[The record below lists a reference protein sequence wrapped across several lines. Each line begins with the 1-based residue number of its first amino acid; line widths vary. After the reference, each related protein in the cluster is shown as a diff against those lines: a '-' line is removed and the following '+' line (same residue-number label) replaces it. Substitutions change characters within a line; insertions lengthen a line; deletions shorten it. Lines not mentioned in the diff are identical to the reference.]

1 MANKGQG
8 FSEKCRVAEKVE
20 KKEADAG
27 GPTRISG
34 DDMRM
39 KKILFEGLRRDL
51 RSDRCLNLSDRCVLE
66 RKNSAGV
73 GQAITGLY
81 QKRDMSCGSATY
93 LGDYGI
99 GYFSSFPHPCE
110 KP

>member
-1 MANKGQG
+1 MCAARARRGRDFEWRACWVG
-8 FSEKCRVAEKVE
+8 W
-20 KKEADAG
+20 G
-27 GPTRISG
+27 G
-34 DDMRM
+34 
-39 KKILFEGLRRDL
+39 FEGLRRDL